1 MTESIN
7 YMIGFHCGPTLMGFK
22 VSNLVCI
29 PSECNQAWEE
39 LLASYNEQFNKKDL
53 FFFEVCRCRRRRM
66 LLVYRKSQLESYLW
80 DRKNMAFLMGQGY
93 TPQMTLE
100 QLLGRLRDRMEE
112 SLNFPHEIGLFL
124 GYPLA
129 DVAYF
134 MFTGGEN
141 YKICAEW
148 KAYTNV
154 KQAEYT
160 FYRFELCRQYCHGQL
175 LNGHSFSSLV
185 A

>member
-53 FFFEVCRCRRRRM
+53 FFFEVCRCKRRRM
-66 LLVYRKSQLESYLW
+66 LLVYRKSQLESYLR

-124 GYPLA
+124 GGRLTPMLSKRNILSIVSNCA
-129 DVAYF
+129 VNIA
-134 MFTGGEN
+134 TGSCWMA
-141 YKICAEW
+141 IH
-148 KAYTNV
+148 
-154 KQAEYT
+154 
-160 FYRFELCRQYCHGQL
+160 FLR
-175 LNGHSFSSLV
+175 
-185 A
+185 